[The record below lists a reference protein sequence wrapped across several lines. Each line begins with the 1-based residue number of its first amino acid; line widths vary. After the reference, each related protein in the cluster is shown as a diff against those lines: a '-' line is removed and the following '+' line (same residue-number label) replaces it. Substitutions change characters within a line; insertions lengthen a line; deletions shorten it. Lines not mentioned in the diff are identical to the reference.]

1 MTDPKP
7 RNWVTLLL
15 CSLCLTALSLNLN
28 GDEMHTTDPLFHSAD
43 GGRYI
48 GLTNADDSVDAF
60 LGVPFAAPPVGQ
72 LRWVPPQAPQR
83 ASGVKNAQAFAP
95 VCMQTPRIV
104 NWYKGVAASFG
115 APEGTIVSPQ
125 FNEDCLYLNIW
136 KPANTGTTPLPVL
149 VYVHGGNNVA
159 GWAYEPNYHG
169 ENLARRGLVV
179 VTIAY
184 RLGIFGFFSHP
195 ELEHA
200 NFGLLDQIA
209 ALQWVRDN
217 ATALGGDPGNVTLMG
232 ESAGARDVEYLLAS
246 PLAAGLFQRII
257 HQSNGWALQL
267 PPHRKADI
275 GKGRSLSAQLGQEKP
290 LTIGQLRALPALDIL
305 TAKDKVYAGH
315 KFNPVVEGHSLT
327 RTLGEAVREGDF
339 PVVDLL
345 IGSNAAE
352 HLMNLD
358 QGATVSDWV
367 DREIADPAIRQRI
380 AALDLQDDSLHDLDR
395 LITARQY
402 LCPSLQL
409 AAAVQ
414 QRGGRVWFYQFNKVR
429 EGELAGAMGA
439 YHGAEL
445 PYIFDTHD
453 NWLPTDDKDR
463 QLTGVMMRY
472 WRNFARSGDPNA
484 KDLPSW
490 PPYASSGKTFQLLD
504 TDIGQSKNTSLPLCD
519 ALML

>member
-1 MTDPKP
+1 MKRTISLKHISPFLCIP
-7 RNWVTLLL
+7 LLVAL
-15 CSLCLTALSLNLN
+15 GLAIAGCQARHTPPQFESRDGHRYVGHSSDDTAVAS
-28 GDEMHTTDPLFHSAD
+28 
-43 GGRYI
+43 
-48 GLTNADDSVDAF
+48 F
-60 LGVPFAAPPVGQ
+60 LGIPFAAPPVSE
-72 LRWVPPQAPQR
+72 LRWVPPQPLQR
-83 ASGVKNAQAFAP
+83 GGGTRNALDFAP
-95 VCMQTPRIV
+95 ACIQTPHIV
-104 NWYKGVAASFG
+104 DWYKGVAASFG
-115 APEGTIVSPQ
+115 APPDTITTPQ
-125 FNEDCLYLNIW
+125 FSEDCLYLNIW

-149 VYVHGGNNVA
+149 VYIHGGNNVA
-159 GWAYEPNYHG
+159 GWSYEPNYHG

-209 ALQWVRDN
+209 ALQWIRDN
-217 ATALGGDPGNVTLMG
+217 AAALGGDPDNITLMG
-232 ESAGARDVEYLLAS
+232 ESSGARNLAYLLAS
-246 PLAAGLFQRII
+246 PLAEGLFQRAI

-275 GKGRSLSAQLGQEKP
+275 EKGRSFSAHLGQEQP
-290 LTIGQLRALPALDIL
+290 LTLGQLRELPALDIL
-305 TAKDKVYAGH
+305 AAEDKVYAGH

-327 RTLGEAVREGDF
+327 RPLGDAVRARDF

-345 IGSNAAE
+345 IGSNADE
-352 HLMNLD
+352 HLMNLN

-367 DREIADPAIRQRI
+367 DHNIADPVIRQRI
-380 AALDLQDDSLHDLDR
+380 AALNLQDDSLHDLDR
-395 LITARQY
+395 LITAKKY

-409 AAAVQ
+409 ATAAQ

-429 EGELAGAMGA
+429 AGELARAMGA

-453 NWLPTDDKDR
+453 SWLPTDDKDR

-490 PPYASSGKTFQLLD
+490 PPYASGKKTIQLLD
-504 TDIGQSKNTSLPLCD
+504 TNVGQSKNNSLPLCD
-519 ALML
+519 ALHP

>member
-1 MTDPKP
+1 MTDSKP
-7 RNWVTLLL
+7 RSRATRLL

-28 GDEMHTTDPLFHSAD
+28 GEELQTTGPLFHSAN
-43 GGRYI
+43 GSRYL
-48 GLTNADDSVDAF
+48 GLTSADDTVNAF

-72 LRWVPPQAPQR
+72 LRWVPPRAPQR
-83 ASGVKNAQAFAP
+83 EGGVKNAQAFAP
-95 VCMQTPRIV
+95 ACMQTPHIV
-104 NWYKGVAASFG
+104 DWYKGVAASFG
-115 APEGTIVSPQ
+115 APSGTIISPQ

-136 KPANTGTTPLPVL
+136 KPANTGTAPLPVL

-159 GWAYEPNYHG
+159 GWSYEPNYHG

-195 ELEHA
+195 NLEHA

-209 ALQWVRDN
+209 ALQWVRNN
-217 ATALGGDPGNVTLMG
+217 AAALGGDPGNVTLMG
-232 ESAGARDVEYLLAS
+232 ESAGARDAEYLLAS

-267 PPHRKADI
+267 PLHRKADI
-275 GKGRSLSAQLGQEKP
+275 EKGRALSTHLGQESP
-290 LTIGQLRALPALDIL
+290 LSIGELRELPALDIL
-305 TAKDKVYAGH
+305 AAKEKVYAGH
-315 KFNPVVEGHSLT
+315 KFNPVVEGYSLT
-327 RTLGEAVREGDF
+327 RTLDEVVRERDF

-345 IGSNAAE
+345 IGSNADE

-358 QGATVSDWV
+358 KDDTVPDWV
-367 DREIADPAIRQRI
+367 GREIADAAVRQRI
-380 AALDLQDDSLHDLDR
+380 AALNLQDDSLHDLDR

-414 QRGGRVWFYQFNKVR
+414 QRGGRVWFYQFNRVR
-429 EGELAGAMGA
+429 PGELARAMGA

-445 PYIFDTHD
+445 PYIFNTHD
-453 NWLPTDDKDR
+453 SWLPTDDNDR
-463 QLTGVMMRY
+463 RLTGVMMRY
-472 WRNFARSGDPNA
+472 WRNFARSGDPNST
-484 KDLPSW
+484 DLPSW
-490 PPYASSGKTFQLLD
+490 PPHASSGKTFQLLD
-504 TDIGQSKNTSLPLCD
+504 TNIGQSKNNSLPLCD